1 MKKSKETGITL
12 ITLAI
17 AVVILVIISSL
28 LVYNAKTGIKLR
40 NLDMMYNDIEL
51 LSDKVNSY
59 YTKYG
64 ALPASIEY
72 IEDIAFEPEPND
84 STIYYVIDL
93 NALEGISL
101 NYGYGFKNITS
112 EEDTLGNNDV
122 YIINE
127 DSHHIYYAKGIEMDG
142 TVYYTN
148 ESDDEVVIIEG
159 SYMAN
164 GNTYCKTLQE
174 AVDSAEEGS
183 TIKVIRG
190 ASETQETIIN
200 KNLTLD
206 MNGKTIDS
214 NSFITINGGIKVTIQ
229 GEGVLRTNLSGSFI
243 RNEGELEIN
252 GPTID
257 GSGTGSISGTIS
269 NNGKLVINGG
279 SISASGGTSILVIE
293 GEIIINGGKINDTI
307 KWSMNRTPLVT
318 INNGEIDIIDA
329 TLGCDCI
336 INGGKV
342 NEILLGSSAGNIN
355 LTIGDK
361 EQDVNYANPEIKS
374 IRTTTGDLA
383 SITAII
389 NFYNGIVKGEF
400 NSSIIGIMTGEFNT
414 RTGYTSKYDSTIDGT
429 ILVQN

>member
-72 IEDIAFEPEPND
+72 IEDIAFQPEPND

-122 YIINE
+122 YIINK

-148 ESDDEVVIIEG
+148 DSDDEVVIIEG

-206 MNGKTIDS
+206 VNGKTIES
-214 NSFITINGGIKVTIQ
+214 NSFITINEGIKVIIQ
-229 GEGVLRTNLSGSFI
+229 GNGTLQTSYSSSFI
-243 RNEGELEIN
+243 RNYGELEIN
-252 GPTID
+252 GTDIQ
-257 GSGTGSISGTIS
+257 GQGNGIFGTIS
-269 NNGKLVINGG
+269 NDGKLVINGG
-279 SISASGGTSILVIE
+279 KISSNGTSIIVRGETIIND
-293 GEIIINGGKINDTI
+293 GEINDCIQWDLSFFEPLTINGGD
-307 KWSMNRTPLVT
+307 
-318 INNGEIDIIDA
+318 IDMIYA
-329 TLGCDCI
+329 TKGGTCI
-336 INGGKV
+336 INSGV
-342 NEILLGSSAGNIN
+342 INEIVFGNNYGSIN
-355 LTIGDK
+355 FTIGDI
-361 EQDVNYANPEIKS
+361 EQDVNYINPEIQS
-374 IRTTTGDLA
+374 IRTTTGDLVN
-383 SITAII
+383 ITTII
-389 NFYNGIVKGEF
+389 NFYNGIVKGQF
-400 NSSIIGIMTGEFNT
+400 SADTIGIAEGEFNT
-414 RTGYTSKYDSTIDGT
+414 RPGYTSKYDSTINGT